1 MTENKKIGYNSVYQI
16 KEDSNMMLDTFKYAE
31 GEEVV
36 CVSTS
41 EENHEGLEIGEIYRI
56 VGKSV
61 HDGNKVYA
69 VRNGNG
75 DLIFTVDR
83 FERVALNHNIPKIP
97 KLAQE
102 ELVMNQEKENQEKEN
117 QEKEIDMVNHPP
129 HYTSGGIET
138 IDYIRAKLNDE
149 AYKGYLQGNALKYLS
164 RTGKKFDAV
173 EDLKKAVWYLN
184 KLIESYEEP
193 TPTLKVVKV
202 GALDDIAP
210 MTKKQQGYIAGL
222 TQALDLDRT
231 NLPKWLSPVRDYHY
245 LTEVEA
251 SDVIDKLIAIQEFMQ
266 Y

>member
-1 MTENKKIGYNSVYQI
+1 
-16 KEDSNMMLDTFKYAE
+16 MMLDTFKYAE

-41 EENHEGLEIGEIYRI
+41 EENYEGLKVGEIYRI

-61 HDGNKVYA
+61 HDGNRVYA
-69 VRNGNG
+69 VRNANG
-75 DLIFTVDR
+75 DIIYTVDR

-97 KLAQE
+97 KLAQG
-102 ELVMNQEKENQEKEN
+102 ELVMNQEKK
-117 QEKEIDMVNHPP
+117 IDMVNHPP

-138 IDYIRAKLNDE
+138 IDYIRAKLDDE
-149 AYKGYLQGNALKYLS
+149 AYRGYLQGNALKYLS

-184 KLIESYEEP
+184 KLVESYEEP
-193 TPTLKVVKV
+193 KPTLKVVNV
-202 GALDDIAP
+202 DAEDGVAP
-210 MTKKQQGYIAGL
+210 ITKKQQGYIAGL

-231 NLPKWLSPVRDYHY
+231 DLPEWLSPMRDYHD

-251 SDVIDKLIAIQEFMQ
+251 SDVIDKLIAIREFMQ